1 VVNEVTQENGP
12 QHFSH
17 MLIKKECIEFRSY
30 QNNISESVRNK
41 NTLVILP
48 TALGKTVIAILV
60 CAEFL
65 YNYKSKRVLV
75 MAPTKPLVAQH
86 MSSFF
91 SVLNI
96 PEDGIAVVTG
106 KNLPPTR
113 MAVWNRKEIRLVFAT
128 PEVVKNDLAENRL
141 SLSEFSLLVF
151 DEAHRAVKD
160 YAYTSIARYYV
171 QQSSYPVIL
180 AMTASPGSE
189 KRRMEEVCN
198 NLYIEQIEYRNEE
211 DGDVKPYIN
220 PIDVTWKWFT
230 IPQEYKYISST
241 LRAMLEDKLQF
252 LIQRGLLRK
261 KHVQWIFKSDLIN
274 LGEEIQY
281 KLELTMEELR
291 GPLYAAL
298 MQQSSALTLMYC
310 AELIESQGSPS
321 LKAFLERVENDGGKA
336 HQSLLNDNRI
346 KEIQTLINSL
356 KIEHPKTIYLVELLK
371 QRYSLF
377 QSIDKRQHEQDK
389 KVTDIGE
396 HMEHS
401 VAFRKPSDVIN
412 ESSKSLVF
420 THYRDTARKVVE
432 ILTENGIKAARFVGQ
447 AKRELDI
454 GMSQEEQ
461 SAVLES
467 FRNGEFDV
475 LVATSI
481 AEEGLDIPEVDLVV
495 FYEPIPSEIR
505 YIQRRGR
512 TGRKSSGCVIIL
524 AAKDTIDERYLY
536 ACKRRM
542 EKMKQILS
550 TISIT
555 LKPIQRTD
563 VLANRMTPD
572 EVLSFELN
580 RTALDERVDKMLS
593 PPVDLLKTDDSP
605 PSPESTNQ
613 LIRKK
618 DKKRMEL
625 LSLESHTLTNG
636 FRREID
642 SAARRIHT
650 LIAQSGRQPLDVDVI
665 QENLSFENS
674 ILLEALKKL
683 EKLKRIEWVD
693 DSKVILSENL
703 AKISGNTYDVYVE
716 KIIHGRALVTV
727 DGKWHARLNHYDYE
741 GPRELLRKGSEFKAV
756 GELYHEEG
764 VFSLRIKQIV

>member
-1 VVNEVTQENGP
+1 MVNAVTEESETQYFNHE
-12 QHFSH
+12 
-17 MLIKKECIEFRSY
+17 LIKKRCIEFRSY
-30 QNNISESVRNK
+30 QDNISESIRNK

-65 YNYKSKRVLV
+65 YNYKSKRILV

-91 SVLNI
+91 SVLNV

-106 KNLPPTR
+106 KNLPSTR
-113 MAVWNRKEIRLVFAT
+113 MAIWNRKEIRLVFAT

-141 SLSEFSLLVF
+141 SLSQFSLLVF

-171 QQSSYPVIL
+171 QQSSHPVIL

-189 KRRMEEVCN
+189 KTRLEEVCN

-211 DGDVKPYIN
+211 DIDVRPYLN
-220 PIDVTWKWFT
+220 PIEVTWKWFT
-230 IPQEYKYISST
+230 IPQEYKYISSI
-241 LRAMLEDKLQF
+241 LRVMLEDKLQF
-252 LIQRGLLRK
+252 LIERGLLRK
-261 KHVQWIFKSDLIN
+261 KHPKWIFKNDLIN

-291 GPLYAAL
+291 GPLYTAL

-321 LKAFLERVENDGGKA
+321 LKAFLERIENDGGKA

-346 KEIQTLINSL
+346 KEIQTLLNSL
-356 KIEHPKTIYLVELLK
+356 KIEHPKTRYLVDHLK
-371 QRYSLF
+371 QHYSF
-377 QSIDKRQHEQDK
+377 SQNDNQGDVKQN
-389 KVTDIGE
+389 
-396 HMEHS
+396 
-401 VAFRKPSDVIN
+401 VAFRRSSDLI
-412 ESSKSLVF
+412 KRPKALVF
-420 THYRDTARKVVE
+420 THYRDTARNVVE
-432 ILTENGIKAARFVGQ
+432 ILTENGIKASRFVGQ
-447 AKRELDI
+447 AKKELDI

-536 ACKRRM
+536 ASKRRM

-550 TISIT
+550 SISVT

-563 VLANRMTPD
+563 VLANPMTPE
-572 EVLSFELN
+572 EVLSYELN
-580 RTALDERVDKMLS
+580 RTAFDKQVDKILIPS
-593 PPVDLLKTDDSP
+593 VDITEKDDSP
-605 PSPESTNQ
+605 SSIETRNQ
-613 LIRKK
+613 LIRKR
-618 DKKRMEL
+618 DRHRMEL
-625 LSLESHTLTNG
+625 LSLQSHTLTNG

-650 LIAQSGRQPLDVDVI
+650 LIAKSGRQPLDIDII

-674 ILLEALKKL
+674 VLLEALKKL

-703 AKISGNTYDVYVE
+703 ARVSGNMYDIYVE

-741 GPRELLRKGSEFKAV
+741 GPRELLRKGSEFKVV
-756 GELYHEEG
+756 GELYRDEG
-764 VFSLRIKQIV
+764 VFSLRVKQIVS

>member
-1 VVNEVTQENGP
+1 VVNAVTQENGP
-12 QHFSH
+12 QHFNH
-17 MLIKKECIEFRSY
+17 ALIKKGCIEFRSY

-65 YNYKSKRVLV
+65 YNYKSKRVLI

-91 SVLNI
+91 SVLNV

-106 KNLPPTR
+106 KNLPSTR
-113 MAVWNRKEIRLVFAT
+113 MVIWNRKEIRLVFAT

-160 YAYTSIARYYV
+160 YAYTSIAMDYV
-171 QQSSYPVIL
+171 QQSSHPVIL

-220 PIDVTWKWFT
+220 PIDVIWKWFT
-230 IPQEYKYISST
+230 IPQEYKYISSI

-252 LIQRGLLRK
+252 LIERGLLRK
-261 KHVQWIFKSDLIN
+261 KHPQWIFKSDLIN

-346 KEIQTLINSL
+346 KEIQTLLNSL

-371 QRYSLF
+371 QRYSIF
-377 QSIDKRQHEQDK
+377 QNDNVGK
-389 KVTDIGE
+389 
-396 HMEHS
+396 HMEHN
-401 VAFRKPSDVIN
+401 VAFRKPSDITN
-412 ESSKSLVF
+412 ESPKALVF

-536 ACKRRM
+536 ASKRRM

-580 RTALDERVDKMLS
+580 RTALDERVDKMLL
-593 PPVDLLKTDDSP
+593 PPVDLIKEDDTP

-650 LIAQSGRQPLDVDVI
+650 LIAKSGTQPLDVDII

-703 AKISGNTYDVYVE
+703 AKISGSTYDVYVE

-756 GELYHEEG
+756 GELYHDEG
-764 VFSLRIKQIV
+764 VFSLRVKQIV

>member
-1 VVNEVTQENGP
+1 VANAVTQENGLEYLN
-12 QHFSH
+12 HA
-17 MLIKKECIEFRSY
+17 LIRKRSIEFRSY
-30 QNNISESVRNK
+30 QNNIFESVRNK
-41 NTLVILP
+41 NENTLVILP

-106 KNLPPTR
+106 KNLPPSR
-113 MAVWNRKEIRLVFAT
+113 LAVWNQNEIRLVFAT
-128 PEVVKNDLAENRL
+128 PEVVKNDLEENRL

-160 YAYTSIARYYV
+160 YAYTSIARYYL
-171 QQSSYPVIL
+171 QQSSHPVIL
-180 AMTASPGSE
+180 AMTASPGSD
-189 KRRMEEVCN
+189 KRRMEEICN
-198 NLYIEQIEYRNEE
+198 NLYIEHIEYRNE
-211 DGDVKPYIN
+211 DDLDVKPYIN

-230 IPQEYKYISST
+230 IPQEYKYISSN

-252 LIQRGLLRK
+252 LMVRGLLRK
-261 KHVQWIFKSDLIN
+261 KHLQWIFKSDLIS

-281 KLELTMEELR
+281 RLELTMEELR

-321 LKAFLERVENDGGKA
+321 LKAFLERIENDGGKA

-346 KEIQTLINSL
+346 KEIQTLLNSL
-356 KIEHPKTIYLVELLK
+356 KIEHPKTTYLAELLK
-371 QRYSLF
+371 QRYSIFLNDNKPQNIAEDNIAF
-377 QSIDKRQHEQDK
+377 EKSSDLISKRPK
-389 KVTDIGE
+389 
-396 HMEHS
+396 
-401 VAFRKPSDVIN
+401 A
-412 ESSKSLVF
+412 LVF

-447 AKRELDI
+447 AKREFDI
-454 GMSQEEQ
+454 GMSQDEQ

-505 YIQRRGR
+505 YIQRKGR
-512 TGRKSSGCVIIL
+512 TGRKSAGTVVIL

-536 ACKRRM
+536 ASKRRM

-550 TISIT
+550 SISLT
-555 LKPIQRTD
+555 LKPIQRAGA
-563 VLANRMTPD
+563 LANPMTPD

-580 RTALDERVDKMLS
+580 RTAMDEQVDKMLM
-593 PPVDLLKTDDSP
+593 PPVNITLT
-605 PSPESTNQ
+605 PESTNQ

-625 LSLESHTLTNG
+625 LSLESHSLTSG
-636 FRREID
+636 FRKEID

-650 LIAQSGRQPLDVDVI
+650 LIAKSGRQPLDVDTI
-665 QENLSFENS
+665 QENFSLENS
-674 ILLEALKKL
+674 VLLEALKKL

-703 AKISGNTYDVYVE
+703 AKVSGSTYDVYVE
-716 KIIHGRALVTV
+716 KIIQGRALVTV

-741 GPRELLRKGSEFKAV
+741 GPRELLRKGSEFKAI
-756 GELYHEEG
+756 GELYHDDG
-764 VFSLRIKQIV
+764 VFSLRVKQIV

>member
-1 VVNEVTQENGP
+1 VVDAVTQEN
-12 QHFSH
+12 QAQYFDHA
-17 MLIKKECIEFRSY
+17 LVKKRSIEFRSY

-41 NTLVILP
+41 NKNTLIILP

-65 YNYKSKRVLV
+65 YNHKSKRVLV

-96 PEDGIAVVTG
+96 PEDGVAVVTG

-113 MAVWNRKEIRLVFAT
+113 MAIWNRKEIRLVFAT
-128 PEVVKNDLAENRL
+128 PEVVKNDLVEKRL
-141 SLSEFSLLVF
+141 SLNEFSLLVF

-160 YAYTSIARYYV
+160 YAYTSIARYYI
-171 QQSSYPVIL
+171 QQSSHPVIL

-252 LIQRGLLRK
+252 LIARGLLRK
-261 KHVQWIFKSDLIN
+261 KQVQWIFKSDLIS

-346 KEIQTLINSL
+346 KEIQTLLNSL
-356 KIEHPKTIYLVELLK
+356 KIEHPKTTYLVELLK
-371 QRYSLF
+371 RRYSLF
-377 QSIDKRQHEQDK
+377 HSNKRQYEQDNS
-389 KVTDIGE
+389 T
-396 HMEHS
+396 
-401 VAFRKPSDVIN
+401 FNKPSDVTT
-412 ESSKSLVF
+412 ESPKALVF
-420 THYRDTARKVVE
+420 THYRDTARKVVD
-432 ILTENGIKAARFVGQ
+432 ILTEHGIKAARFVGQ
-447 AKRELDI
+447 AKRELDV
-454 GMSQEEQ
+454 GMTQEEQ

-467 FRNGEFDV
+467 FRDGEFDV

-536 ACKRRM
+536 ASKRRM

-555 LKPIQRTD
+555 LKPIQRTEIVAD
-563 VLANRMTPD
+563 PMTPG
-572 EVLSFELN
+572 EVLSFELK
-580 RTALDERVDKMLS
+580 RTALDERVDKILS
-593 PPVDLLKTDDSP
+593 PSVDLIKKDDSL
-605 PSPESTNQ
+605 PSAESTNQ

-618 DKKRMEL
+618 DRRRMEL
-625 LSLESHTLTNG
+625 LSLESQTLTYG

-650 LIAQSGRQPLDVDVI
+650 LIAKSGRQPLDVDII
-665 QENLSFENS
+665 QERLLLENS
-674 ILLEALKKL
+674 VLLEALKKL

-693 DSKVILSENL
+693 DSRIILTENL
-703 AKISGNTYDVYVE
+703 AKISGTIYNVYIE
-716 KIIHGRALVTV
+716 KIIQGRALVTV

-756 GELYHEEG
+756 GELYHDEG

>member
-1 VVNEVTQENGP
+1 MVNALTRQNGP
-12 QHFSH
+12 QYFNHP
-17 MLIKKECIEFRSY
+17 LIKKHSIEFRVY
-30 QNNISESVRNK
+30 QNNISESARNK

-48 TALGKTVIAILV
+48 TALGKTVIAIHV

-65 YNYKSKRVLV
+65 YNYKSKRILI

-86 MSSFF
+86 MNSFF
-91 SVLNI
+91 SVLRM
-96 PEDGIAVVTG
+96 PEDCMTAVTG

-113 MAVWNRKEIRLVFAT
+113 MAIWNRKEVRLVFAT

-171 QQSSYPVIL
+171 QQSSHPFIL

-189 KRRMEEVCN
+189 KRRILEVCN
-198 NLYIEQIEYRNEE
+198 NLSVEQIEYRSEE

-220 PIDVTWKWFT
+220 PIDVTLKWFT
-230 IPQEYKYISST
+230 IPQEYKYISSIF
-241 LRAMLEDKLQF
+241 RAMLEDKLRF
-252 LIQRGLLRK
+252 LIERGLLRK
-261 KHVQWIFKSDLIN
+261 KHPQWIFKSDLIS

-298 MQQSSALTLMYC
+298 VQQSSALTLMYC

-321 LKAFLERVENDGGKA
+321 LKAFLNRIEKDGGKA

-377 QSIDKRQHEQDK
+377 QSINKRQHEQDK
-389 KVTDIGE
+389 KATGLT
-396 HMEHS
+396 
-401 VAFRKPSDVIN
+401 N
-412 ESSKSLVF
+412 ERPKALVF
-420 THYRDTARKVVE
+420 THYRDTAKKVVE

-461 SAVLES
+461 SVVLES

-512 TGRKSSGCVIIL
+512 TGRKSSGCVTIL

-536 ACKRRM
+536 ASKRRM

-550 TISIT
+550 SINT
-555 LKPIQRTD
+555 ALKPIQRTD
-563 VLANRMTPD
+563 VIANPMTPD
-572 EVLSFELN
+572 EVSYFES
-580 RTALDERVDKMLS
+580 RRIVLDDRVDKMLL
-593 PPVDLLKTDDSP
+593 PQLETIKVDDLLP
-605 PSPESTNQ
+605 STNQ
-613 LIRKK
+613 LIRMK

-625 LSLESHTLTNG
+625 LSLESHTLTDG
-636 FRREID
+636 FRKEID

-650 LIAQSGRQPLDVDVI
+650 LIAKSGRQLLDVDII
-665 QENLSFENS
+665 QQSLSLKNS
-674 ILLEALKKL
+674 VLLEALKKL

-693 DSKVILSENL
+693 DSRVILSENL
-703 AKISGNTYDVYVE
+703 TKISGSTYDVYVE
-716 KIIHGRALVTV
+716 KIIHGRALVIV
-727 DGKWHARLNHYDYE
+727 NGKWHARLNHYDYE
-741 GPRELLRKGSEFKAV
+741 GPRELLRKGSEFRAV
-756 GELYHEEG
+756 GEVYSDDG
-764 VFSLRIKQIV
+764 VCSLRVKQIV

>member
-1 VVNEVTQENGP
+1 VVNPVTQENEP
-12 QHFSH
+12 HHFNH
-17 MLIKKECIEFRSY
+17 ALIKKRCIEFRSY
-30 QNNISESVRNK
+30 QNNISESVRSK

-96 PEDGIAVVTG
+96 PEDGIAVLTG

-128 PEVVKNDLAENRL
+128 PEVVKNDFAENRL

-189 KRRMEEVCN
+189 KTRMEEVCN

-211 DGDVKPYIN
+211 DEDVKPYIN

-252 LIQRGLLRK
+252 LIERGLLRK
-261 KHVQWIFKSDLIN
+261 KHLQWIFKSDLIN
-274 LGEEIQY
+274 LGEEIRY
-281 KLELTMEELR
+281 RLELTMEELR

-321 LKAFLERVENDGGKA
+321 LKAFLERVEKDGGKA

-346 KEIQTLINSL
+346 KEIQTLLNSL

-371 QRYSLF
+371 QRYSVVLNEN
-377 QSIDKRQHEQDK
+377 KRLHVAEYN
-389 KVTDIGE
+389 
-396 HMEHS
+396 
-401 VAFRKPSDVIN
+401 VAFKKSTDLIN
-412 ESSKSLVF
+412 ERPKALVF

-512 TGRKSSGCVIIL
+512 TGRKSSGSVIIL

-536 ACKRRM
+536 ASKRRI

-550 TISIT
+550 SIS
-555 LKPIQRTD
+555 LRLNPIQRAG
-563 VLANRMTPD
+563 VISNPMTPD

-580 RTALDERVDKMLS
+580 RTAIDERVDKMLL
-593 PPVDLLKTDDSP
+593 PPVDISKKDDFTS
-605 PSPESTNQ
+605 SPESMNQ
-613 LIRKK
+613 LIRRK

-625 LSLESHTLTNG
+625 LSLESRSLTSG

-650 LIAQSGRQPLDVDVI
+650 LIAKSGSKPLDVDII
-665 QENLSFENS
+665 QQNLSVENS
-674 ILLEALKKL
+674 VLLEALKKL

-703 AKISGNTYDVYVE
+703 AKISGSTYDVYVE

-756 GELYHEEG
+756 GELYHDEG
-764 VFSLRIKQIV
+764 VFSLRVKQIV